1 MSSLATNLSRERVE
15 LLLQSRWPTVVD
27 DVDSWLRSAPKGQ
40 LSDPPKGSS
49 ITPVTINT
57 HNDQVA
63 GFSWF
68 ASYAHPAEL
77 IEAHDNL
84 SDLITT
90 LLGVHGVQET
100 AGVHSGYWLTTK
112 FAIETYAHDVSETG
126 REIRPTLQVNI
137 ADAILAQAQEALAQT
152 SI

>member
-1 MSSLATNLSRERVE
+1 MSSLATALSRERIE
-15 LLLQSRWPTVVD
+15 FLLQSRWPSVVD
-27 DVDSWLRSAPKGQ
+27 DVGIWLRSAPKGR
-40 LSDPPKGSS
+40 LADPPEGSS

-57 HNDQVA
+57 HDDQVA

-68 ASYAHPAEL
+68 ASYARPTEL
-77 IEAHDNL
+77 IEAHKNL
-84 SDLITT
+84 SSLITT

-100 AGVHSGYWLTTK
+100 ADVHSGYWLTTK
-112 FAIETYAHDVSETG
+112 FAIETYAHDVCETG
-126 REIRPTLQVNI
+126 RELRPTLQVNI